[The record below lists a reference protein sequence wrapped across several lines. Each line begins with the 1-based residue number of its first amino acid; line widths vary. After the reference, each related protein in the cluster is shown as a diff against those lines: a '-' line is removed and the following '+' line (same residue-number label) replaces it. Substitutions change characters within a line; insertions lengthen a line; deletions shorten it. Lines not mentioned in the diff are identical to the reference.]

1 MIATKTEFISIHII
15 IFSYIYMRILTIIIN
30 YTINKQIKLCF
41 KYQISK
47 NLDSLHKALRSTS
60 ECINLHCYHV

>member
-15 IFSYIYMRILTIIIN
+15 IFSYIYIILTIIIN
-30 YTINKQIKLCF
+30 YIINKQKKLCF